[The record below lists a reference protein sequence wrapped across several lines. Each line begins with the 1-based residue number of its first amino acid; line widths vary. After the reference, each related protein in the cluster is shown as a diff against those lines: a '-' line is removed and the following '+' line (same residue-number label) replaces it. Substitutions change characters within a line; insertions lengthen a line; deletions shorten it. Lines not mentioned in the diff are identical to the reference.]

1 MLKARLLHFAGCV
14 LLFAVLLA
22 GGGCENSIEPFSGK
36 GRYVIYGYV
45 SPSSDLQAI
54 RVKPLPVPITKIDSN
69 SLDATVTLANLTD
82 GTSEVLKDSIVAF
95 EDEGSTVVTHN
106 FWTDTPI
113 TPGTKYRVSIEGPE
127 GQVTQATA
135 TTPER
140 KEAEVFPENGNCLD
154 NFTVNFKNVDA
165 RRLWRTV
172 LEIKHEGEWR
182 EITMGDADETEEGT
196 LALSFKPER
205 ILEGR
210 IPFQELPEGRNSR
223 CWYAPRCSEL
233 ESDTITVRFTYLGP
247 DWYGD
252 IPEDSVRY
260 DPLNSYFVTNG
271 LGFFGAL
278 GRAQTS
284 VSVDTSEILPINDR
298 FCSH

>member
-1 MLKARLLHFAGCV
+1 MLEARLLHFAWCV

-36 GRYVIYGYV
+36 GRYAIYGYV
-45 SPSSDLQAI
+45 SPSSDLQSI
-54 RVKPLPVPITKIDSN
+54 RVKPLPIPITKIDSN

-82 GTSEVLKDSIVAF
+82 GTSEVLKDSIVTF
-95 EDEGSTVVTHN
+95 EDEGSTVLTHN
-106 FWTDTPI
+106 FWTDTPVL
-113 TPGTKYRVSIEGPE
+113 PGTKYRVSIEGPD
-127 GQVTQATA
+127 GSVTRATA

-140 KEAEVFPENGNCLD
+140 REGEVSPKHGTCLD
-154 NFTVNFKNVDA
+154 NFTVDFRHIDA

-172 LEIKHEGEWR
+172 LEVKYREEWH
-182 EITMGDADETEEGT
+182 EITMEEIGETEEGT
-196 LALSFKPER
+196 LALTFNPER
-205 ILEGR
+205 VLKGL
-210 IPFQELPEGRNSR
+210 IPFQQLPEGRNSR

-233 ESDTITVRFTYLGP
+233 ESDTIAVRFTYLGP

-260 DPLNSYFVTNG
+260 DPLRSYFVTNG

-284 VSVDTSEILPINDR
+284 VSVDTTEILPINDR